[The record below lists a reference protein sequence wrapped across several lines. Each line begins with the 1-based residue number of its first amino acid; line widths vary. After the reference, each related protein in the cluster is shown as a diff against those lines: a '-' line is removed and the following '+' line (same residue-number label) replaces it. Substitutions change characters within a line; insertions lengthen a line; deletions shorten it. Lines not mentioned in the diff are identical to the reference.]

1 LHVAASFWMG
11 VNNCKTDG
19 QRYSITIDDDTV
31 IDPETSMK
39 FPVIT
44 LKKKHLKLL
53 PYEKFKSDISKLPFK
68 VSHLRR
74 MLLICFS
81 LGKENNKM
89 DSEGRYG
96 P

>member
-1 LHVAASFWMG
+1 MG

-19 QRYSITIDDDTV
+19 QRYSIAMDDDAV
-31 IDPETSMK
+31 IDTKTSMK

-53 PYEKFKSDISKLPFK
+53 PYERFKSDISKLPLE
-68 VSHLRR
+68 VSHLMR

-81 LGKENNKM
+81 SGKENNKM
-89 DSEGRYG
+89 DSEGRYR